1 VHRVTAANL
10 RRCADSAA
18 VTAFEHALRAEMED
32 PTAAEL
38 RLQRIVPFWAQSR
51 RRAPGAAER
60 RLSRL

>member
-1 VHRVTAANL
+1 MHRVTAANL

-38 RLQRIVPFWAQSR
+38 RLQRIVPFWSTPARSPGG
-51 RRAPGAAER
+51 AP
-60 RLSRL
+60 